1 MNSNEDIQKYI
12 NEMMQLYKKSENA
25 QSNAVQDSAQTPK
38 ISENIQENTEAESK
52 SILPIEYEVP
62 ISDEEESEP
71 VPLFENSYSD
81 TGFLQVNVTTGEKTI
96 PLENAVVVIT
106 TKTPIGQTAVSITPT
121 DANGK
126 TPIITLPAPDSNA
139 TGDAN
144 TPFATYSAE
153 IFLKGY
159 HTVINENVP
168 IFSGTTSILPVN
180 MVPLPTNA
188 KISRDII
195 FYSDEPK
202 F

>member
-25 QSNAVQDSAQTPK
+25 QKTLAQDSAQTPQVN
-38 ISENIQENTEAESK
+38 ENIQENTEAESK

-71 VPLFENSYSD
+71 APLFENSYSD
-81 TGFLQVNVTTGEKTI
+81 RGFLQVNVTTGEKTI

-126 TPIITLPAPDSNA
+126 TPIITLPAPDSAA
-139 TGDAN
+139 TDDSN

-168 IFSGTTSILPVN
+168 IFSGITSILPVN